1 MSRHTFMALYE
12 DCTSSGRRYRVRT
25 YLQAAD
31 EDSARA
37 MLASVKILK
46 IKNLVNKK

>member
-25 YLQAAD
+25 YVQAAD

-37 MLASVKILK
+37 MFASVKILK
-46 IKNLVNKK
+46 LKSLASKK